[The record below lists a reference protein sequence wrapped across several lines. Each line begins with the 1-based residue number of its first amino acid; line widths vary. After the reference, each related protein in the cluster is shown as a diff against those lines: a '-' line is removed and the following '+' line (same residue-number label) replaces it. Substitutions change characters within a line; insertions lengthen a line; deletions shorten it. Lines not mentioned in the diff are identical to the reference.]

1 MSPCA
6 GMMQVMGNSEDISAF
21 NASNPGDGAF
31 RHELEVFLS
40 RASEATTWHV
50 ERVIKQSDFETTELV
65 RGCPGAGRAGR
76 YIRKTIDASSG
87 VGGAY
92 EELWRAQEQGMSLAC
107 VPRLIECSRNGGT
120 MTVVMEHVDGCT
132 VEELERA
139 LGAGEV
145 LATSVLPALCRSV
158 TELHTAFD
166 RPIIHRDLKPT
177 NVIMRGGEAVII
189 DFGSART
196 WNPDA
201 STDTTHFLTRC
212 YAPPEQFGFGQTDE
226 RTDVYALGKILYF
239 CLTGE
244 QPPNICGA
252 EECTQRGIGGAWA
265 QAIGTA
271 CAFDPAARYGS
282 VADFGAAVTAAA
294 GRVPAGVSKRGAGA
308 APALRESTRVLR
320 ESANSRRQSVRV
332 PTWMGRAWN
341 VWVLLMLVAM
351 LWMSVDTIFNP
362 LPQDAGKSVG
372 LLFVQNIVCIDPI
385 LIIGSYLMLD
395 RSRIRERC
403 PALARWG
410 VLRETVYGLIVIVA
424 ILFGGALIMVLVE

>member
-1 MSPCA
+1 
-6 GMMQVMGNSEDISAF
+6 
-21 NASNPGDGAF
+21 
-31 RHELEVFLS
+31 
-40 RASEATTWHV
+40 
-50 ERVIKQSDFETTELV
+50 
-65 RGCPGAGRAGR
+65 
-76 YIRKTIDASSG
+76 
-87 VGGAY
+87 
-92 EELWRAQEQGMSLAC
+92 MSLAC

-271 CAFDPAARYGS
+271 CAFDPAAR
-282 VADFGAAVTAAA
+282 
-294 GRVPAGVSKRGAGA
+294 
-308 APALRESTRVLR
+308 
-320 ESANSRRQSVRV
+320 
-332 PTWMGRAWN
+332 
-341 VWVLLMLVAM
+341 
-351 LWMSVDTIFNP
+351 
-362 LPQDAGKSVG
+362 
-372 LLFVQNIVCIDPI
+372 
-385 LIIGSYLMLD
+385 
-395 RSRIRERC
+395 
-403 PALARWG
+403 
-410 VLRETVYGLIVIVA
+410 
-424 ILFGGALIMVLVE
+424 

>member
-1 MSPCA
+1 
-6 GMMQVMGNSEDISAF
+6 MMQVMGNSEDISTF
-21 NASNPGDGAF
+21 NASNRGDGAF

-244 QPPNICGA
+244 
-252 EECTQRGIGGAWA
+252 
-265 QAIGTA
+265 
-271 CAFDPAARYGS
+271 
-282 VADFGAAVTAAA
+282 
-294 GRVPAGVSKRGAGA
+294 
-308 APALRESTRVLR
+308 
-320 ESANSRRQSVRV
+320 
-332 PTWMGRAWN
+332 
-341 VWVLLMLVAM
+341 
-351 LWMSVDTIFNP
+351 
-362 LPQDAGKSVG
+362 
-372 LLFVQNIVCIDPI
+372 
-385 LIIGSYLMLD
+385 
-395 RSRIRERC
+395 
-403 PALARWG
+403 
-410 VLRETVYGLIVIVA
+410 
-424 ILFGGALIMVLVE
+424 

>member
-65 RGCPGAGRAGR
+65 RGARVLAGRQVHPQDHR
-76 YIRKTIDASSG
+76 RSSG

-166 RPIIHRDLKPT
+166 
-177 NVIMRGGEAVII
+177 
-189 DFGSART
+189 ARSSIET
-196 WNPDA
+196 
-201 STDTTHFLTRC
+201 S
-212 YAPPEQFGFGQTDE
+212 
-226 RTDVYALGKILYF
+226 
-239 CLTGE
+239 
-244 QPPNICGA
+244 
-252 EECTQRGIGGAWA
+252 
-265 QAIGTA
+265 
-271 CAFDPAARYGS
+271 
-282 VADFGAAVTAAA
+282 
-294 GRVPAGVSKRGAGA
+294 
-308 APALRESTRVLR
+308 
-320 ESANSRRQSVRV
+320 SRR
-332 PTWMGRAWN
+332 M
-341 VWVLLMLVAM
+341 
-351 LWMSVDTIFNP
+351 
-362 LPQDAGKSVG
+362 
-372 LLFVQNIVCIDPI
+372 
-385 LIIGSYLMLD
+385 
-395 RSRIRERC
+395 
-403 PALARWG
+403 
-410 VLRETVYGLIVIVA
+410 
-424 ILFGGALIMVLVE
+424 